1 MGRRSCRPITP
12 GMSWLTRP
20 KHTRPLAPAVAAP
33 PSAFAQLQAALE
45 RQTRWTAEFAAG
57 GDFESAVDARL
68 DADAIGDELSA
79 GAMP

>member
-1 MGRRSCRPITP
+1 MGRGSSRPIAP
-12 GMSWLTRP
+12 GMGWLTRP
-20 KHTRPLAPAVAAP
+20 KHTRRLPPAVSAP

-45 RQTRWTAEFAAG
+45 RQTRWTSEFAAA
-57 GDFESAVDARL
+57 GDLESAVDARL